1 MVLCCKNPGRWYR
14 VRNNFLRSLCFV
26 FCARFEI
33 NSRAGV
39 IWGTGALLTHCARL
53 VWNFIY
59 YLNFLK
65 FPLWISQIVRG
76 LITLLACKTCLPSVT
91 FMMILQDLWFLEF
104 QENILDWFLGGKR
117 TTFISVFHQIKM
129 SNVANRN
136 HKLKNNFIQ
145 GFKLTEYFNNVIYK
159 VMFHPSPLLAL
170 LASGSLFSSFQGN
183 FIAHCFV

>member
-1 MVLCCKNPGRWYR
+1 MEVQDVKLLKHFLTTLSVLCEGMQCSELNFCGILMTFYRLASFGQFCSYFHVWGWGWGLRMIWGNYEISLKYETLTTEVMILRCKNPGRWYR

-65 FPLWISQIVRG
+65 FRLWIS
-76 LITLLACKTCLPSVT
+76 
-91 FMMILQDLWFLEF
+91 
-104 QENILDWFLGGKR
+104 
-117 TTFISVFHQIKM
+117 
-129 SNVANRN
+129 
-136 HKLKNNFIQ
+136 
-145 GFKLTEYFNNVIYK
+145 
-159 VMFHPSPLLAL
+159 
-170 LASGSLFSSFQGN
+170 
-183 FIAHCFV
+183 